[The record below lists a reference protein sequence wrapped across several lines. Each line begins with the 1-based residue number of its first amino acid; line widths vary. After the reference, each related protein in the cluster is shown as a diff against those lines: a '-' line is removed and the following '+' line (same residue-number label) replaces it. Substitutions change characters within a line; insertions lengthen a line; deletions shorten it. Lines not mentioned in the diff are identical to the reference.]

1 MITLLQN
8 LIGTIAE
15 DQSSECMS
23 LSLRGHGMYESE
35 FVWKKKNMKLKIYGK
50 LSQNWS
56 DSLSLYALTYKYNKK
71 NYVFSIPFY
80 TFNNS
85 TKGNCFLKLL

>member
-1 MITLLQN
+1 LEQF
-8 LIGTIAE
+8 AE

-56 DSLSLYALTYKYNKK
+56 DSLSRMLSHMIK
-71 NYVFSIPFY
+71 
-80 TFNNS
+80 
-85 TKGNCFLKLL
+85 KLLFSVSSSTHLTIAQKGIVS